1 MKSAIQIQSSEG
13 QHHPEVEIVELL
25 FMIMIQQWPI
35 HEVVLPPGRIGIW
48 TFGFLRGGETRR
60 TRRKTIAARMRI
72 NKKLNPHVTP
82 GRPGNRTQATVVVGQ
97 SFSYFLQL
105 LLDMDLVFKRFQCK
119 FVRLW
124 SHCCSVELHSTRSSC
139 DVAYCEKVDN
149 CIILVK
155 LYSLGFNNCKWP
167 RYTENNDS
175 PKLDP

>member
-82 GRPGNRTQATVVVGQ
+82 GSPGIEPRLQWWQASRSPIFC
-97 SFSYFLQL
+97 SFCLTWIWSLKGFSVSL
-105 LLDMDLVFKRFQCK
+105 
-119 FVRLW
+119 FVYGLIAVLW
-124 SHCCSVELHSTRSSC
+124 SCIQLALHVMWLIAKKWITASS
-139 DVAYCEKVDN
+139 
-149 CIILVK
+149 
-155 LYSLGFNNCKWP
+155 S
-167 RYTENNDS
+167 
-175 PKLDP
+175 